1 MKSFGKWIWDWTK
14 SIAVALVVWFFLRT
28 FLVEVRGEFKK
39 VTWPPRREVYGTTIV
54 VILTVFF
61 FGFYLYGLDVAMSYL
76 AAALTR
82 LVGT

>member
-1 MKSFGKWIWDWTK
+1 MKIFNYFKRLK
-14 SIAVALVVWFFLRT
+14 T

-54 VILTVFF
+54 VIITVFF

-82 LVGT
+82 LVGA